1 MALPDHSISRS
12 SPSSSTRRVR
22 ATRRR
27 GGDRVTIPAGPRR
40 QHLHWL
46 VPVMLSAILAA
57 ASVPQIEAQDDGTL
71 SDKDVAP
78 AVGDEINTA
87 QLSQPVAGGSSALYI
102 IRMRSVP
109 PVATYTG
116 GIPGFDAT
124 APAATAAAADLGAG
138 VASLAQRAGRAGSR
152 LAQRLPRIDL
162 RRGPARAFAQ
172 MLGRMQKQ
180 VARDVGLAT
189 SRVLYSYKYASNA
202 FAAELTPSQLRKL
215 QRHPNV
221 ADVVANVAM
230 RKLTTDSSEFLKLP
244 ETVWASAGGQGKAG
258 EGVVIGIV
266 DTGIWPEHPSFSDTN
281 TTAPYGARPSTW
293 RGVCQT
299 TADFPRCNGKLIGA
313 RYLNAGFRA
322 MTGAP
327 ESLTNDWR
335 SARDADGHGTW
346 CAGAAAGNAGVT
358 VTTSRGQTIG
368 TASGVAPR
376 ARLAVYKVF
385 WSNEQSGG
393 TTASFADIEAAVNLA
408 VADGVDVL
416 SLSLGGLDTSA
427 TYFNDISY
435 LNANLAGVTVVYAAG
450 NSGPPRD
457 DSSVPSLFP
466 PSHHPHPYLPYLP
479 SLPILPPPIHSTI
492 SRRCAANLTLG
503 DGTVVSTSGY
513 GAGATPLTSTPLI
526 EGTTARRSSIS
537 TTRADQCLPGAL
549 NATLVTGQIVICS
562 YGGMSTGEKL
572 NDLSSKGAKAVLMVN
587 IPTALEPFT
596 PYHELLPIAYLS
608 AGDADRLRTYVRSTA
623 SPVATLAPS
632 FSRLSAPTAP
642 TLAYFSSTGPVANPY
657 TTASLP
663 KPTNDILKP
672 DIIGPGVSLWA
683 AWRSDSLS
691 SASKPSFEAISGTSM
706 ATPHLAGIAALVMQK
721 YPFWTPSQVI
731 SAIVTTATRTNI
743 AGAPIVT
750 PAGVTATPWDI
761 GGGHVNPPRLLDP
774 GLTYNAGAM
783 DYYNFLAGLG
793 LSKAKAMLPKGLKLA
808 GIKPYD
814 LNRPSISVGR
824 LVKTVTVTRTVTNV
838 ANAMSTYTAM
848 VVAPAGVA
856 VVVSPNKLVLNKG
869 ASATFSVKLTVT
881 AASWDFTYGSLTW
894 KDAAGHSVVSVIACH
909 AALQLLALPAP
920 PHVAPCCSPRIAL
933 CCPAPHA
940 LLQPA
945 RCALLPCASRPAEA
959 STSRPTAA
967 SASRPAALR
976 VAPCCPARH
985 ALLKPARHALLPLAL
1000 CPAAASA
1007 SRPTAA
1013 SARPAATTAA
1023 AAGGGG
1029 AAGSA
1034 GSAAGAGGAGGATRS
1049 AGGAAGAGGVDSGGH
1064 CLSRTTPPLSSLA
1077 SGFFSEPVQVVEA
1090 LRCVTG
1096 SFVAAA
1102 LGASESAAALGASE
1116 SVAALGAS
1124 ESAAALGA
1132 SESAAALVAR
1142 ASPATGPSLAK
1153 ALHTFTLDSGA
1164 SRCFFR
1170 DCTTL
1175 TPLAALAPISLA
1187 DPTGGP
1193 LVARASTVLPCPAL
1207 PSGSLSG
1214 LHLPTF
1220 STNLVSNA
1228 AIQDVWVDTFIPGG
1242 QRVAICMSSRTG
1254 YVRWLCRV
1262 TCLRL
1267 VSLQRLANVGYSP
1280 TKLLSGTTASVTPP
1294 CRVSATCTPV
1304 SLSLALPAPI
1314 GGTDQ
1319 ERYFLLVVDDYTRY
1333 TTVFPLQRKADVS
1346 GVLISWI
1353 RATRRQLRERFSQDL
1368 PDLRLHS
1375 DRGCEFSSDLR
1386 RIGLIMEVARTSMI
1400 HAAAPHFL
1408 WPFAVGYAAHQLNL
1422 WPRVSEPETWPTLRW
1437 TGKVGDASVFRVWGA
1452 LSLVRN
1458 AKASKLS
1465 SRTLRCVFLGFPTN
1479 APPWQFYHPHSRR
1492 VFSSQDVTFNE
1503 SVYYYRLHPHVSHPV
1518 PLAPLFFVPVPPHVD
1533 PLPPHGPA
1541 PSCVSQVDSPPLVEP
1556 LEISYDSSGPA
1567 EGGDPA
1573 VDDAAATRRSL
1584 QLETP
1589 PGFPPQPSSH
1599 LRSLLMWT
1607 LELSLLMLCLGMLR
1621 QRVRV
1626 LGVLRQG
1633 VLVLRVL
1640 RLGAIRAW
1648 IIRRG
1653 SLGGGGYG
1661 PVGAGAASP
1670 RDTAGGI
1677 GGTGPT
1683 SLGGR
1688 AGAGG
1693 AGGAAGA
1700 GGAGAGGTG
1709 GAGAAGASGAVR
1721 VGGATGA
1728 DGSGGTGGTAGA
1740 GGAGAAEASGTA
1752 GAGGAGGATGAAS
1765 TGVAGAAGPWG
1776 ARTRG
1781 AGAAGA
1787 GGTAGA
1793 AGDGGAGA
1801 ASTALRISFFFPQ
1814 PHSSRPPPDSILR
1827 QTSLTHSYCQPPRCL
1842 HLLLIEVNESLTEQH
1857 ELETRASTPVHARRV
1872 AHPRPPAVLGTHG
1885 MALRPSSVPQRVVL
1899 PEPPASSLPHV
1910 PDPDSEIA
1918 RAASPTVTRLL
1929 ATVVTDPNLEF
1940 TAAFALVI
1948 ELVDF
1953 AARSRLD
1960 YVASLVTEFESVYP
1974 PFVGGELALGSDV
1987 IEDRQFELEC
1997 LAAALPRFA
2006 STLLCPEGDLDALDI
2021 PTPRSYTEAIAGE
2034 YFSQWQ
2040 TAMDAEMAF
2049 WKSAGTYV
2057 DEVPPPGSNIVDG
2070 MWIFIVKRPSGS
2082 PRTFKAHYVSRGFSK
2097 RQGVDFFHTF
2107 SPTSKMTTLR
2117 MLLHVAAQR
2126 DYELHYL
2133 DFSTA
2138 FLQGSHHE
2146 EIWLRRPP
2154 SFTGSFCA
2162 GTQWSLRRPVYGL
2175 RQAPREWHDTLRTTL
2190 AALGF
2195 APSSADPS
2203 FFLRTD
2209 TTLPPFYALVF
2220 VDGLVFATADT
2231 KALALVKAEL
2241 QERHT
2246 CTDLGELRSYL
2257 GLQITRD
2264 RARRTITLNQSHMVH
2279 HVLQRFGFQFS
2290 SPQPI
2295 PLSTGHSLSA
2305 PPSDKS
2311 VEQSGPY
2318 PELVG
2323 CLITSGMG
2331 LVLGG
2336 QGSVVL
2342 TGHYDASW
2350 GNDQAT
2356 QRSSQLRS

>member
-457 DSSVPSLFP
+457 DSSGYRTLSNFSPF
-466 PSHHPHPYLPYLP
+466 YLTVGA
-479 SLPILPPPIHSTI
+479 STI

-894 KDAAGHSVVSVIACH
+894 KDAAGHSVVSVIAGPPIVSLVP
-909 AALQLLALPAP
+909 ARSALAL
-920 PHVAPCCSPRIAL
+920 PRIAL

-1049 AGGAAGAGGVDSGGH
+1049 AGGAAGAGAARGGQRRSLPLPDNPTPQQPREWETFSPQV
-1064 CLSRTTPPLSSLA
+1064 LSELFP
-1077 SGFFSEPVQVVEA
+1077 Q
-1090 LRCVTG
+1090 RCVTG

-1220 STNLVSNA
+1220 STNL
-1228 AIQDVWVDTFIPGG
+1228 
-1242 QRVAICMSSRTG
+1242 
-1254 YVRWLCRV
+1254 
-1262 TCLRL
+1262 
-1267 VSLQRLANVGYSP
+1267 
-1280 TKLLSGTTASVTPP
+1280 
-1294 CRVSATCTPV
+1294 
-1304 SLSLALPAPI
+1304 
-1314 GGTDQ
+1314 

-1375 DRGCEFSSDLR
+1375 DRGCEFSSDL
-1386 RIGLIMEVARTSMI
+1386 VA
-1400 HAAAPHFL
+1400 
-1408 WPFAVGYAAHQLNL
+1408 
-1422 WPRVSEPETWPTLRW
+1422 
-1437 TGKVGDASVFRVWGA
+1437 
-1452 LSLVRN
+1452 
-1458 AKASKLS
+1458 
-1465 SRTLRCVFLGFPTN
+1465 
-1479 APPWQFYHPHSRR
+1479 
-1492 VFSSQDVTFNE
+1492 
-1503 SVYYYRLHPHVSHPV
+1503 
-1518 PLAPLFFVPVPPHVD
+1518 
-1533 PLPPHGPA
+1533 
-1541 PSCVSQVDSPPLVEP
+1541 
-1556 LEISYDSSGPA
+1556 
-1567 EGGDPA
+1567 
-1573 VDDAAATRRSL
+1573 
-1584 QLETP
+1584 
-1589 PGFPPQPSSH
+1589 
-1599 LRSLLMWT
+1599 
-1607 LELSLLMLCLGMLR
+1607 
-1621 QRVRV
+1621 
-1626 LGVLRQG
+1626 
-1633 VLVLRVL
+1633 
-1640 RLGAIRAW
+1640 
-1648 IIRRG
+1648 
-1653 SLGGGGYG
+1653 
-1661 PVGAGAASP
+1661 
-1670 RDTAGGI
+1670 
-1677 GGTGPT
+1677 
-1683 SLGGR
+1683 
-1688 AGAGG
+1688 
-1693 AGGAAGA
+1693 
-1700 GGAGAGGTG
+1700 
-1709 GAGAAGASGAVR
+1709 
-1721 VGGATGA
+1721 
-1728 DGSGGTGGTAGA
+1728 
-1740 GGAGAAEASGTA
+1740 
-1752 GAGGAGGATGAAS
+1752 
-1765 TGVAGAAGPWG
+1765 
-1776 ARTRG
+1776 
-1781 AGAAGA
+1781 
-1787 GGTAGA
+1787 
-1793 AGDGGAGA
+1793 
-1801 ASTALRISFFFPQ
+1801 
-1814 PHSSRPPPDSILR
+1814 
-1827 QTSLTHSYCQPPRCL
+1827 
-1842 HLLLIEVNESLTEQH
+1842 
-1857 ELETRASTPVHARRV
+1857 
-1872 AHPRPPAVLGTHG
+1872 
-1885 MALRPSSVPQRVVL
+1885 
-1899 PEPPASSLPHV
+1899 
-1910 PDPDSEIA
+1910 
-1918 RAASPTVTRLL
+1918 
-1929 ATVVTDPNLEF
+1929 EF
-1940 TAAFALVI
+1940 
-1948 ELVDF
+1948 
-1953 AARSRLD
+1953 
-1960 YVASLVTEFESVYP
+1960 
-1974 PFVGGELALGSDV
+1974 
-1987 IEDRQFELEC
+1987 C
-1997 LAAALPRFA
+1997 
-2006 STLLCPEGDLDALDI
+2006 
-2021 PTPRSYTEAIAGE
+2021 
-2034 YFSQWQ
+2034 
-2040 TAMDAEMAF
+2040 
-2049 WKSAGTYV
+2049 
-2057 DEVPPPGSNIVDG
+2057 
-2070 MWIFIVKRPSGS
+2070 
-2082 PRTFKAHYVSRGFSK
+2082 
-2097 RQGVDFFHTF
+2097 
-2107 SPTSKMTTLR
+2107 
-2117 MLLHVAAQR
+2117 
-2126 DYELHYL
+2126 
-2133 DFSTA
+2133 
-2138 FLQGSHHE
+2138 
-2146 EIWLRRPP
+2146 
-2154 SFTGSFCA
+2154 
-2162 GTQWSLRRPVYGL
+2162 
-2175 RQAPREWHDTLRTTL
+2175 
-2190 AALGF
+2190 
-2195 APSSADPS
+2195 
-2203 FFLRTD
+2203 
-2209 TTLPPFYALVF
+2209 
-2220 VDGLVFATADT
+2220 
-2231 KALALVKAEL
+2231 
-2241 QERHT
+2241 
-2246 CTDLGELRSYL
+2246 
-2257 GLQITRD
+2257 
-2264 RARRTITLNQSHMVH
+2264 
-2279 HVLQRFGFQFS
+2279 
-2290 SPQPI
+2290 
-2295 PLSTGHSLSA
+2295 
-2305 PPSDKS
+2305 
-2311 VEQSGPY
+2311 
-2318 PELVG
+2318 
-2323 CLITSGMG
+2323 
-2331 LVLGG
+2331 
-2336 QGSVVL
+2336 
-2342 TGHYDASW
+2342 
-2350 GNDQAT
+2350 
-2356 QRSSQLRS
+2356 